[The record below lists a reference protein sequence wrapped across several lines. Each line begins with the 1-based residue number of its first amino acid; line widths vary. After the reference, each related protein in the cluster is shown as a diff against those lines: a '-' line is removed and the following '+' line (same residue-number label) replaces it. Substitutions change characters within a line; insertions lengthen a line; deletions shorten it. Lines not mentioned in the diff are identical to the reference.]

1 MNHVTIFQT
10 VCCIYEISDMC
21 QLLCLHLLNL
31 QLLNLPS
38 WLHTLWLAVVIS
50 IKTTVVL
57 VVQFILLLQWWNLS
71 LPFRK
76 FSCSRQKTSTRKIN
90 LEFSWIQLDGFF
102 FFFSFSQWKKL
113 TCYPDS
119 SNIKMSS
126 VSKCAVWILPWH
138 YKFF

>member
-76 FSCSRQKTSTRKIN
+76 FSRSRQKASTRKIN
-90 LEFSWIQLDGFF
+90 LVFMSSAWWLF

-113 TCYPDS
+113 TCYPDF
-119 SNIKMSS
+119 SNTKMSS